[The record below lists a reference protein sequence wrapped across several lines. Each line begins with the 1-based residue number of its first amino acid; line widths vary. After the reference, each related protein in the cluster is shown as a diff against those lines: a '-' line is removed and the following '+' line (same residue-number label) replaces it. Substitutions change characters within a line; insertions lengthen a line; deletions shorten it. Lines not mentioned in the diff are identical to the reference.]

1 MTVSQDI
8 SVFDDVSSEASQR
21 ATEQQFSSMDSHA
34 LFITLLWIM
43 SPTAKLSHSEIIPSK
58 LGFSSTVETLTDG
71 HGTCVSFLVSTEHVE
86 TGESIGDFDTANVSE
101 DDTIQFASVEC
112 S

>member
-1 MTVSQDI
+1 
-8 SVFDDVSSEASQR
+8 
-21 ATEQQFSSMDSHA
+21 
-34 LFITLLWIM
+34 M

-86 TGESIGDFDTANVSE
+86 TGESIGDFDTANVTG
-101 DDTIQFASVEC
+101 DDTIQFASDEC
-112 S
+112 SYIQTQPPRKYTDHLQSIISVVTDLKIL